1 MSVYFDRTLPL
12 FLTNEASFDA
22 VQVDVDERTVAFISD
37 LNDLV
42 KSINEVI
49 LVSGAP
55 EDYNQSHAE
64 LFAEGLVE
72 IWSNYN
78 VTTV

>member
-1 MSVYFDRTLPL
+1 MSVYFDRHLPL
-12 FLTNEASFDA
+12 FLTTEPGFDA
-22 VQVDVDERTVAFISD
+22 IKVDIDGSTVAFISD

-42 KSINEVI
+42 ASINEVI
-49 LVSGAP
+49 RVSGSP

-64 LFAEGLVE
+64 LFAEGLAE

-78 VTTV
+78 VPRQ

>member
-1 MSVYFDRTLPL
+1 MSVYFDRNLPL
-12 FLTNEASFDA
+12 FLTNKAGFDA
-22 VQVDVDERTVAFISD
+22 IKVDIDESTVAFISD

-42 KSINEVI
+42 AVI
-49 LVSGAP
+49 TDVIRVSGAP

-64 LFAEGLVE
+64 LYAEGLAE

-78 VTTV
+78 VPRQ